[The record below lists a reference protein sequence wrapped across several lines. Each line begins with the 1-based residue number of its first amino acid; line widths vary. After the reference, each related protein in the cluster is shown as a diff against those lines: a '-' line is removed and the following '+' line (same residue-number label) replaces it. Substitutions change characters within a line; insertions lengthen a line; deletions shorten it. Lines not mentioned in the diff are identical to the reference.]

1 MLWSLSL
8 SGQRRLHLSR
18 RERRDARGGHGQPL
32 ERCGQFACRSEWRLK
47 AVKHNLSKLWRHTT
61 ALQRA
66 GSGRPPRP
74 AISTP
79 VIKRLSD
86 RRLRITVHVHPSA
99 RGTWQVRAT
108 RAGRTYIKRVQRTR
122 WTTAVTVA
130 RARHPEADRRVRR
143 APRLEGRP
151 LPPPP
156 AARAVAP
163 RSTGRRTTCARHTA
177 RDLLHGRGRFCFACQ
192 GAGQGDRNGTTAFAC
207 LRHSRL
213 FRPRARVGRQGVANP
228 SLTRFS
234 VRTLY

>member
-1 MLWSLSL
+1 MAA
-8 SGQRRLHLSR
+8 QDRQT
-18 RERRDARGGHGQPL
+18 QPL
-32 ERCGQFACRSEWRLK
+32 KALAAHQRPSTSWEQATPRDPRL
-47 AVKHNLSKLWRHTT
+47 
-61 ALQRA
+61 
-66 GSGRPPRP
+66 
-74 AISTP
+74 STP

-192 GAGQGDRNGTTAFAC
+192 GAGQGDGNGTTAFAC
-207 LRHSRL
+207 QRK
-213 FRPRARVGRQGVANP
+213 PRMFGRVGAPFPIATGLAGSGVWARIGP
-228 SLTRFS
+228 RETGLPQLAPALAAQRVTRWFA
-234 VRTLY
+234 R